1 MAPRHAQTGTAGLGL
16 RLGLALALALA
27 FAFGSR
33 LRLRLRVGV
42 RVGSWLCR
50 ARLLRLLRARLA
62 APGGSRHLG
71 PKAGPLGAQPLPW
84 ARELAA
90 SKAANTTAFDHSGG
104 GQGPGG
110 APYQGGDR
118 GLQSTHTPA
127 ARAVSCHAA
136 ALWRATARLRRRPSA
151 RLRRRPSALRLW
163 RATAGLKP
171 LPQSPTLIAT
181 PNPHPNPNPNPTL
194 TLALTLQQAGHL
206 QHTVAA
212 LRPMVMPARLPGMAG
227 RATGRA

>member
-1 MAPRHAQTGTAGLGL
+1 MELDAPLQLVLTGTHREGMAPRHAQTGTAGLGL

-127 ARAVSCHAA
+127 ARAV
-136 ALWRATARLRRRPSA
+136 RA
-151 RLRRRPSALRLW
+151 
-163 RATAGLKP
+163 
-171 LPQSPTLIAT
+171 AT
-181 PNPHPNPNPNPTL
+181 PPPYGAPPPGYGGGPPPGYGGGPPPYGYGAPPPGSNPCPNPQP
-194 TLALTLQQAGHL
+194 
-206 QHTVAA
+206 
-212 LRPMVMPARLPGMAG
+212 
-227 RATGRA
+227 

>member
-1 MAPRHAQTGTAGLGL
+1 MELDAPLQLVLTGTHREGMAPRHAQTGTAGLGL

-104 GQGPGG
+104 GQGGLAEHLIKAVTEDYNRRTRPPPAPSAATPPPYG
-110 APYQGGDR
+110 APPPGYGG
-118 GLQSTHTPA
+118 GP
-127 ARAVSCHAA
+127 
-136 ALWRATARLRRRPSA
+136 P
-151 RLRRRPSALRLW
+151 
-163 RATAGLKP
+163 
-171 LPQSPTLIAT
+171 
-181 PNPHPNPNPNPTL
+181 
-194 TLALTLQQAGHL
+194 
-206 QHTVAA
+206 
-212 LRPMVMPARLPGMAG
+212 PGYG
-227 RATGRA
+227 GGPPP